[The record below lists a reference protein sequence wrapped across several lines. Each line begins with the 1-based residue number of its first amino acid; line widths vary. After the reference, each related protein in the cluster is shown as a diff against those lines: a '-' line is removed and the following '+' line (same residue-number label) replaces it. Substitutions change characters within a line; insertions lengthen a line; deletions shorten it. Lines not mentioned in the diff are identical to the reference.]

1 MNENEKNLQ
10 VLDAKDT
17 FTEEMREVDLTKIS
31 VNPYQPRRHFGREEI
46 EELAESIKSVGLIQ
60 PPVVRWCENRQCY
73 ELISGERRFRAS
85 QLAGLTKIPVI
96 IRDSDEFF
104 SAEAALIE
112 NIQRVD
118 LNPMEI
124 SRALQDLKQFGLT
137 QDDLAKRVGKKR
149 PTIANY
155 LRLLDLPSSVQQR
168 LEQNEISMGHAKA
181 ILSLEKI
188 EEQEALCH
196 QIVEEGLSVRE
207 SEGWTQKEVK
217 RPTMISPPKPRDV
230 HLDHAIDMIQQKL
243 GTKVTAQGTSEQ
255 GRLCID
261 YYSLDDLQRLMDMM
275 GVECERNSL

>member
-1 MNENEKNLQ
+1 MNENE
-10 VLDAKDT
+10 T
-17 FTEEMREVDLTKIS
+17 ITEQMREVELSKIS
-31 VNPYQPRRHFGREEI
+31 VNPYQPRRYFGKEEI

-60 PPVVRWCENRQCY
+60 PPVVRWCDTRQCY

-96 IRDSDEFF
+96 IRESDEFF

-137 QDDLAKRVGKKR
+137 QDDLAQRVGKKR
-149 PTIANY
+149 PTFANF
-155 LRLLDLPSSVQQR
+155 LRLLDLPPSVQEK
-168 LEQNEISMGHAKA
+168 LEKNEISMGHAKA
-181 ILSLEKI
+181 ILSIAGREA
-188 EEQEALCH
+188 QEALCD

-207 SEGWTQKEVK
+207 SECWAPKKTE
-217 RPTMISPPKPRDV
+217 SPAPASSPKPRDV
-230 HLDHAIDMIQQKL
+230 HLEHALNMIQQKL
-243 GTKVTAQGTSEQ
+243 GTKVTAQGTSDQ

-261 YYSLDDLQRLMDMM
+261 YFSLDDLQRLMDIM
-275 GVECERNSL
+275 GVDCERNSL